1 MKSAFEHNRRILVI
15 DDNPAIHQDF
25 QKILGQKHEV
35 ADDFEELESALFGKP
50 IDKDSS
56 PVSFELDFASQ
67 GQEGYQKVIEA
78 NKNNRPYAMA
88 FVDMRMPPGWDG
100 LETIIHLWRVAPDL
114 QVVVC
119 TAYSDHSWADI
130 TKRLGNSENLLILK
144 KPFDCIEI
152 TQMATALCEKWY
164 RTRLSTLTTEEL
176 ERQVQLQT
184 KDIQAAYDLS
194 LHILRNVKW
203 DWNSEEQVRALEVVE
218 DLDQNAKAVSEYRKT
233 QNLPEQRNSRRVPYR
248 TPVTVFVRKQEQE
261 SDSTLFKCWSHNLSA
276 TGISFVINQQIP
288 EKEIII
294 FLDSGS
300 QQPIVCN
307 GTIVRG
313 RSIGE
318 GLWEYGAKFA
328 GRTFNSS
335 LNSSQPKAKQPET
348 APEPEPEPAAV

>member
-1 MKSAFEHNRRILVI
+1 MNSAFEHNRRILVI

-35 ADDFEELESALFGKP
+35 ADDFEELESALFGKQM
-50 IDKDSS
+50 DNDSS
-56 PVSFELDFASQ
+56 PNSFELDFASQ
-67 GQEGYQKVIEA
+67 GQEGYKKVIEA

-164 RTRLSTLTTEEL
+164 RTRLSTMTTEEL
-176 ERQVQLQT
+176 ESRVQHQT

-203 DWNSEEQVRALEVVE
+203 DWNSEEQVNALKVVE
-218 DLDQNAKAVSEYRKT
+218 DIDLRSKAVAEYRKS
-233 QNLPEQRNSRRVPYR
+233 QSHQDLRGSRRIAYR
-248 TPVTVFVRKQEQE
+248 TPVTVFVRQQEYQE
-261 SDSTLFKCWSHNLSA
+261 ESTLLKCWSHNLSA
-276 TGISFVINQQIP
+276 TGISFVINRNIP
-288 EKEIII
+288 EKEIIV

-300 QQPIVCN
+300 RQPIICN

-313 RSIGE
+313 REIGD

-328 GRTFNSS
+328 GRTFNSNLAES
-335 LNSSQPKAKQPET
+335 KPKTEFSEVDQ
-348 APEPEPEPAAV
+348 EPAEVA